1 MLQYLGFFGPQFTFS
16 QALTLPN
23 AALAI
28 TADIGDLI
36 LAMDVCRCAW
46 PFVSR
51 VPDIAVLPC
60 PCPLRELFCELL
72 LVCDPLC

>member
-1 MLQYLGFFGPQFTFS
+1 M
-16 QALTLPN
+16 PN
-23 AALAI
+23 AALAF

-51 VPDIAVLPC
+51 GPDIAALPW
-60 PCPLRELFCELL
+60 PCPLYELFCELL
-72 LVCDPLC
+72 QRCDSVARTLWQRG